1 MTFSWKKTMLLQ
13 FAICTMLLVLN
24 NQNQRKKTLCIL
36 KHLEKLTLN
45 WPKQKKT
52 KTSFYYVNI
61 SKSFGKRK
69 ISLRQFW
76 LFSLL
81 ATIQF
86 FHVEADGHWGQ
97 KCAWMSGEMENL
109 FQCCWLVTASDN
121 WLQPP
126 AAAASN
132 SQRTLALNINDWAAP

>member
-1 MTFSWKKTMLLQ
+1 
-13 FAICTMLLVLN
+13 MLLVLN

-69 ISLRQFW
+69 ISLRQF
-76 LFSLL
+76 
-81 ATIQF
+81 
-86 FHVEADGHWGQ
+86 
-97 KCAWMSGEMENL
+97 
-109 FQCCWLVTASDN
+109 
-121 WLQPP
+121 
-126 AAAASN
+126 
-132 SQRTLALNINDWAAP
+132 